1 MASTPVRLGA
11 LAVIAISLGIGGWQ
25 VWERS
30 QRRAI
35 SDTIIGPWDQLGGEP
50 WLLPNLDD
58 ARVAQPD
65 RPHSFREVHAWRQG
79 EKAEINRIRE
89 YRLRTN
95 SQRLRGPEI
104 GPKQAG
110 TIRIIALG
118 DSVTHGW
125 GVAENE
131 SYPAVLQA
139 KLRDRGHTVEV
150 INAGVPA
157 NPVSV
162 MERWCSTQA
171 PAFSP
176 DLILWTRRVNQQ
188 GPDPYGAYARAVRDC
203 GQKTGAK
210 VVVVLPPISSFDV
223 KGSQVWSQE
232 LAQLK
237 RMVGRAA
244 VAMIDL
250 TPALRDAGRGRGEVL
265 IQRGQ
270 NLAVF
275 DQDAKRTWLEVPP
288 SSHDLPADI
297 YALFEAEPSVREPLF
312 FDDGHPDAEGF
323 TVFAE
328 ALLPV
333 VEPLLQGSATPE

>member
-1 MASTPVRLGA
+1 MAKNRVRLGA
-11 LAVIAISLGIGGWQ
+11 LAVIGLSLSIGIWQ
-25 VWERS
+25 IWERT

-35 SDTIIGPWDQLGGEP
+35 SDTIIGPWDKLGGEP

-65 RPHSFREVHAWRQG
+65 RPHSFKEVHAWRQG
-79 EKAEINRIRE
+79 EDAEINRIRE

-104 GPKQAG
+104 GPKKG
-110 TIRIIALG
+110 GVTRIIALG

-131 SYPAVLQA
+131 SYPSVLEA
-139 KLRDRGHTVEV
+139 KLRARGHAVEI

-171 PAFSP
+171 SAFSP

-203 GQKTGAK
+203 GRRTGATM
-210 VVVVLPPISSFDV
+210 VVVLPPVSTFDV
-223 KGSQVWSQE
+223 KGSRAWKQE
-232 LAQLK
+232 RDKLK
-237 RMVGRAA
+237 QMVGRSAAA
-244 VAMIDL
+244 VVDL
-250 TPALRDAGRGRGEVL
+250 TPALRNAGQGRGEIL
-265 IQRGQ
+265 LHRGQ

-275 DQDAKRTWLEVPP
+275 DQESKRTWLEVAASP
-288 SSHDLPADI
+288 HDLPQEI
-297 YALFEAEPSVREPLF
+297 YALFEAEPSVRESLF
-312 FDDGHPDAEGF
+312 FDDGHPDADGF
-323 TVFAE
+323 KVFAE
-328 ALLPV
+328 ALVPV
-333 VEPLLQGSATPE
+333 VEPLLPGQAKPE